1 MEIEKD
7 KLIIILQNLNK
18 DLELISKKGIIK
30 NEEFLSKDVEILLKE
45 KGGSNIIEYAKN
57 INSKIKVDEREH
69 LNNIQEL
76 EQKENIFKSL
86 NNIFKYK
93 DYNNYFE
100 KN

>member
-45 KGGSNIIEYAKN
+45 KEGSNIIEYAKN

-76 EQKENIFKSL
+76 EQKENIFKFL

>member
-30 NEEFLSKDVEILLKE
+30 NEEYLSKDVEILLKE

-57 INSKIKVDEREH
+57 INSK
-69 LNNIQEL
+69 
-76 EQKENIFKSL
+76 FKCSL
-86 NNIFKYK
+86 
-93 DYNNYFE
+93 YFLGIW
-100 KN
+100 